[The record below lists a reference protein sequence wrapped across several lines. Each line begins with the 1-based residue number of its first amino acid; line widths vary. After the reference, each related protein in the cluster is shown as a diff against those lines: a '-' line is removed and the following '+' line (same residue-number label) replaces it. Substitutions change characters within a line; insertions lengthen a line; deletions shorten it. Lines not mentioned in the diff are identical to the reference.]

1 MTRSMI
7 KAAEQ
12 SGSKPVKQEQSG
24 SKPVKQ
30 EQSIIR
36 TRSQKLREALVRNRS
51 VLEEINTF
59 YTANQ
64 REPSAESEDADER
77 WLAGYIQRMRWE
89 WQRGAFGRAIP
100 ELIAEVEDIIPW
112 FVWADPKENLATAA
126 ATATAATD
134 GVVAQ
139 SPKIRYTTL
148 LDLATLM
155 LFLYSLGRFVNSVY
169 LHPQQM
175 NWSTTLSPGA
185 WGLWSWGLW
194 A

>member
-1 MTRSMI
+1 MVMTRSMI

-12 SGSKPVKQEQSG
+12 SDSKQSG
-24 SKPVKQ
+24 SKQSGSKAVKQ

-64 REPSAESEDADER
+64 REPSEESEDGEER
-77 WLAGYIQRMRWE
+77 WLAGYIKRMRWE

-100 ELIAEVEDIIPW
+100 ELIVEVENIIPW
-112 FVWADPKENLATAA
+112 FVWDEPKEVEAT
-126 ATATAATD
+126 TAT
-134 GVVAQ
+134 VAH
-139 SPKIRYTTL
+139 SYRVRYENL
-148 LDLATLM
+148 LEYATLM
-155 LFLYSLGRFVNSVY
+155 LFLYSLGRFVNTAYSS
-169 LHPQQM
+169 PSM
-175 NWSTTLSPGA
+175 MSWNTTLSPGA
-185 WGLWSWGLW
+185 WGLYSWGLW